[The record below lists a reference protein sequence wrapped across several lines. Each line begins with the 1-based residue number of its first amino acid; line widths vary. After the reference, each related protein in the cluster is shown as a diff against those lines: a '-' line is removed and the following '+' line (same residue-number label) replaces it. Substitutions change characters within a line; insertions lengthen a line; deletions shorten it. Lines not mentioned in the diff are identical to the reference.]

1 MDEGTFDTRAASS
14 QRARSL
20 PTDLWIFGAVASEGT
35 LCDAARRLDVPK
47 ATLSRAIK
55 RLEAAVRAPLFD
67 RTGRGLSLTPLGEAL
82 CPAARRIAAAV
93 SEADELLR
101 SLTDAPGGTLR
112 IAAAPLAAR
121 EIVVPAL
128 TALAAAHPE
137 VRTDLT
143 VSGRARDPVTEEF
156 DVLLRLG
163 EPTETHLT
171 RRRIRS
177 IPMHAFGSAETLLGV
192 DVNDPEE
199 VAALDR
205 IGIGG
210 TPLAGVWSFTCGE
223 RHVEMRHEPV
233 AVLNDIAIAL
243 EMARASHALVLAPQ
257 DYAERLLRDHD
268 LRPVL
273 PGWSGPTL
281 DVFAVM
287 PSRRAEIPAVRAFLD
302 LAYGQRAASPP
313 APPSMSAQFVR
324 ADAGGAI
331 DVAV

>member
-1 MDEGTFDTRAASS
+1 MIEGTPDPRAASP

-20 PTDLWIFGAVASEGT
+20 PTDLWMFGAVASEGT

-93 SEADELLR
+93 SEADDLLR

-143 VSGRARDPVTEEF
+143 VTGRARDPVAEEF
-156 DVLLRLG
+156 DVLIRLG
-163 EPTETHLT
+163 EPTEAHLT

-192 DVNDPEE
+192 DVDDPDE

-210 TPLAGVWSFTCGE
+210 TPLAGPWSFTSEDRDVAMG
-223 RHVEMRHEPV
+223 REPI
-233 AVLNDIAIAL
+233 AVLNDVAIAL
-243 EMARASHALVLAPQ
+243 EMARASRALVLAPH
-257 DYAERLLRDHD
+257 DHAERLLRDHD

-281 DVFAVM
+281 DLFAVM
-287 PSRRAEIPAVRAFLD
+287 PPRRAEIPAVRAFLD
-302 LAYGQRAASPP
+302 LAYGQRAAVPP
-313 APPSMSAQFVR
+313 ASPSMGARFVH
-324 ADAGGAI
+324 ADAGSSLT
-331 DVAV
+331 VAA